1 MSSLTREQRD
11 ALRLAAAAATPGPWY
26 EQPSLTPEECG
37 IPNGQTPRIVSEVYE
52 PSGEIEEY
60 IVADYVERQ
69 GDLSFIALANP
80 QTIIALLDAADERDT
95 LQQERDEARAA
106 VEKLVELSRY
116 LCTTVGKCEGCPRH
130 ETPSK
135 CGMCSIPG
143 LRKWAYAPAPVP
155 DAQGAPSTGCDTC
168 RGLGTVIRTCPDCT
182 RVAISETSGA
192 VSTGD
197 AAKPAQGDAPGG
209 GEGE

>member
-60 IVADYVERQ
+60 IVADYVERH

-80 QTIIALLDAADERDT
+80 QTILALLDAADERDK
-95 LQQERDEARAA
+95 LKRDLDAARTA
-106 VEKLVELSRY
+106 VEKLVVAFGASVENDEDCSRCPLEAGAGY
-116 LCTTVGKCEGCPRH
+116 SSRCSTPGIAGCA
-130 ETPSK
+130 ES
-135 CGMCSIPG
+135 
-143 LRKWAYAPAPVP
+143 LRTWAYAPAPVP
-155 DAQGAPSTGCDTC
+155 
-168 RGLGTVIRTCPDCT
+168 
-182 RVAISETSGA
+182 
-192 VSTGD
+192 GD
-197 AAKPAQGDAPGG
+197 AAQGGG
-209 GEGE
+209 GE